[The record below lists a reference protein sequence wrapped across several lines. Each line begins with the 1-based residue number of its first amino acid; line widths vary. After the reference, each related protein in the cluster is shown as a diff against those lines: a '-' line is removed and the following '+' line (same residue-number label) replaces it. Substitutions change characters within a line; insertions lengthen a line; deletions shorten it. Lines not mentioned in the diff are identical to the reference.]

1 MFGIKKVQIHSWEKG
16 ILTKRS
22 EPSAILSEGL
32 HTITAPILRESVTIL
47 SMKDI
52 WIKHPQLDVLIK
64 KGLLDNVATV
74 LDIGDGQRALVWVD
88 GRFAG
93 IFGPGL
99 HAYWNG
105 FNEVEAEVIDT
116 KDVYFTH
123 EKLQHIMQTKFEYKS
138 LKTETVSDG
147 HVGILYQDD
156 VFQEVL
162 NPGKF
167 VFWTDSVGVRVV
179 QLDMRDK
186 QLDVAGQEI
195 MTQDKVTLRLNAVV
209 SYKISNPQK
218 AVQKNAQPDQA
229 LYRDAQLL
237 LREIVGT
244 HDLDTLLA
252 DKQILSDR
260 FKDGLVNKAT
270 ELGLEVLNVGI
281 RDIIL
286 PGDIRDLLNQVT
298 EAKKAAEANL
308 IARREETAAM
318 RSQVN
323 TAKLLENN
331 PVLMRLKEMEA
342 LLKVAETSK
351 LNIIMSEKGLTD
363 RLGQLI

>member
-1 MFGIKKVQIHSWEKG
+1 M
-16 ILTKRS
+16 KRS
-22 EPSAILSEGL
+22 EPVAVLSEGL
-32 HTITAPILRESVTIL
+32 HRITAPILKESLTIL

-64 KGLLDNVATV
+64 KGLLEKIATV
-74 LDIGDGQRALVWVD
+74 LDIADGQRALVWVD

-93 IFGPGL
+93 IFAPGV

-105 FNEVEAEVIDT
+105 FNEIETEVVDT
-116 KDVYFTH
+116 KDVFFTH
-123 EKLQHIMQTKFEYKS
+123 EKLQHIMQSKFDYKS

-147 HVGILYQDD
+147 YVGILYQDN
-156 VFQEVL
+156 VFQKVL
-162 NPGKF
+162 DPGKY
-167 VFWTDSVGVRVV
+167 VFWTDSVGVKLVH
-179 QLDMRDK
+179 LDMRDT

-209 SYKISNPQK
+209 SYKIADPQK
-218 AVQKNAQPDQA
+218 AVQKNAHPDQA

-237 LREIVGT
+237 LREIVGG

-252 DKQILSDR
+252 DKQILSEKY
-260 FKDGLVNKAT
+260 KDGLVTKAA

-308 IARREETAAM
+308 IVRREETAAM

-331 PVLMRLKEMEA
+331 PVLMKLKEMEA

-351 LNIIMSEKGLTD
+351 LNIVMSEKGLTD